1 MLLMLVTIMQSLY
14 LLAHLLCTLQAIN
27 QTVQKTLRQLK
38 ADCATIQATIE
49 QRRQQDAANRE
60 ANAGRTARGALLA
73 AGSLLALLLLAAVVG
88 ARAAG
93 AVCAPAHGGSSSMCS
108 SGLLQALQSWD
119 ARLDESLPFIAGLLL
134 CGVLM
139 LGGAAKVVWR
149 HKPVLDRRQQKRLD
163 EYSAV
168 VARVAQQAELLYEQY
183 FMTLAN
189 AEER

>member
-1 MLLMLVTIMQSLY
+1 LY
-14 LLAHLLCTLQAIN
+14 PFATPEPTQAIN

-60 ANAGRTARGALLA
+60 ANAGRTAQGALLA
-73 AGSLLALLLLAAVVG
+73 AGSLLALLLLAATLG

-93 AVCAPAHGGSSSMCS
+93 IVCQSGPDGSNSSMCS
-108 SGLLQALQSWD
+108 SSLMQSLLSWD
-119 ARLDESLPFIAGLLL
+119 ARLDESLPFIAGLLV
-134 CGVLM
+134 CGVLA
-139 LGGAAKVVWR
+139 LGGAAKMVWR
-149 HKPVLDRRQQKRLD
+149 HAPVLDRRQQKRLD
-163 EYSAV
+163 EFSAV

-183 FMTLAN
+183 FLTLAN